1 MVLPILICPA
11 SALLSGVQ
19 VTSHKQKLRQS
30 VARGEV
36 PGARRIGVTY
46 HYAGRRSRRE
56 VKRRPK
62 RYCTPLDEGIC
73 YENFGSSAL
82 IAFLQRKKY
91 YENLCRGSRQGN
103 DFTMKKPGTLIRPGF
118 YVGLGVASV
127 SRFSFFHP
135 SCNGKSS
142 GYQNNYSDS
151 NDNQLDDLRDVFHD
165 YFLLLRF
172 KVFFL

>member
-1 MVLPILICPA
+1 MVLPILIYPA

-91 YENLCRGSRQGN
+91 YENLCCGSRQGN

-118 YVGLGVASV
+118 YVGLYVAS
-127 SRFSFFHP
+127 RWCFFLKMA
-135 SCNGKSS
+135 CFFQKG
-142 GYQNNYSDS
+142 
-151 NDNQLDDLRDVFHD
+151 D
-165 YFLLLRF
+165 YNRFLLTGDCLNLS
-172 KVFFL
+172 VVD